1 MGAKTFED
9 VCSLANESDYII
21 TCVTN
26 FESLKDVFFNR
37 KGVIHSNNEQ
47 LIIADCSTIGPGS
60 IHILFK
66 IIKGK
71 KRYNNVKCA
80 RNGWSF

>member
-1 MGAKTFED
+1 MGAKSFED

-37 KGVIHSNNEQ
+37 KGVIY
-47 LIIADCSTIGPGS
+47 T
-60 IHILFK
+60 
-66 IIKGK
+66 
-71 KRYNNVKCA
+71 
-80 RNGWSF
+80 